1 MDFAIEEGS
10 RRPLLGGLAHGHDWR
25 SVRRG
30 WRGGLWCS
38 CQCAQRRG
46 CFQHLD
52 QERWRQERE
61 DSVSLG
67 RDAIAKKAAD
77 TQIPGKPSSA
87 SCLCR
92 QTPTWFG
99 KAMMTASLN
108 AAPLIRLVKK
118 RRATTV
124 KDAATKT
131 RARPATTE
139 PARRRSQPNEVVY
152 EQRYGSNFSCVY
164 FNALIT

>member
-10 RRPLLGGLAHGHDWR
+10 GRPLLGGLAHGHDWR

-61 DSVSLG
+61 DSVSPG
-67 RDAIAKKAAD
+67 RDAIVEKAANIQTRETIKRVLSLPAD
-77 TQIPGKPSSA
+77 TNMVWKSHDDSITQRSA
-87 SCLCR
+87 IDQAR
-92 QTPTWFG
+92 QE
-99 KAMMTASLN
+99 
-108 AAPLIRLVKK
+108 
-118 RRATTV
+118 
-124 KDAATKT
+124 KT
-131 RARPATTE
+131 GHHGE
-139 PARRRSQPNEVVY
+139 RRRNQNQSSTNNNGTSEEKV
-152 EQRYGSNFSCVY
+152 
-164 FNALIT
+164 AA